1 MFLSCGDSLF
11 DLFVEADSAQA
22 EKISLNGGPGGSPMN
37 VAFGLARLGNKSSFL
52 SPISDDLYAKRLKA
66 FLTSNDVDLSL
77 CPQTDRNTTLAI
89 IEKNDDGS
97 AEYVFYLEGA
107 ADTGL
112 QIAELPD
119 PLPEHIKFVHFGS
132 YSTVI
137 EPTASALKQ
146 LAKQA
151 YGKALV
157 SYDPNLRLSIQPSL
171 KVWKETFQHFVS
183 LASVVKASDEDIAGL
198 FGVGAEDEFVEACLK
213 AGSELVFIT
222 RGPEGGSAYSKNGTE
237 EHSRGYKVD
246 VVDTVG
252 AGDTFQAYLLHHL
265 GQSLADGSVSSIGEI
280 DLANCLDRALKA
292 ASITC
297 TRHGAD
303 LPTIADLD

>member
-22 EKISLNGGPGGSPMN
+22 EKVSLNGGPGGSPMN
-37 VAFGLARLGNKSSFL
+37 VAFGLARLGNQSAFL
-52 SPISDDLYAKRLKA
+52 SPISNDLYAKRLRE
-66 FLTSNDVDLSL
+66 FLRGNNVDLSL
-77 CPQTDRNTTLAI
+77 CPETDRNTTLAI
-89 IEKNDDGS
+89 IEKNPDGS

-112 QIAELPD
+112 QISELPN
-119 PLPEHIKFVHFGS
+119 PLPDHLKFIHFGS

-137 EPTASALKQ
+137 EPTATALKH

-151 YGKALV
+151 HGKAMV

-171 KVWKETFQHFVS
+171 KIWKETFEHFVS
-183 LASVVKASDEDIAGL
+183 VASVVKASDEDIAGL
-198 FGVGAEDEFVEACLK
+198 FGVDGEAAFVEACMK

-222 RGPEGGSAYSKNGTE
+222 RGPDGGSAFSKNGGE
-237 EHSRGYKVD
+237 EHSRGYKVN

-265 GQSLADGSVSSIGEI
+265 GRSIAEGSVSSISEI
-280 DLANCLDRALKA
+280 DLAACLDRALKA

-297 TRHGAD
+297 TRTGAD
-303 LPTIADLD
+303 LPTIDDLA

>member
-11 DLFVEADSAQA
+11 DLFVEADSEQA
-22 EKISLNGGPGGSPMN
+22 EKVSLNGGPGGSPMN

-52 SPISDDLYAKRLKA
+52 SPISNDLYAKRLRE
-66 FLTSNDVDLSL
+66 FLSRNKVDLSL

-89 IEKNDDGS
+89 IEKNQDGS

-112 QIAELPD
+112 QISELPN
-119 PLPEHIKFVHFGS
+119 PLPATVKFLHFGS

-151 YGKALV
+151 NGKALI

-171 KVWKETFQHFVS
+171 KVWKETFEHFTSV
-183 LASVVKASDEDIAGL
+183 ASVVKASDEDIAGL
-198 FGVGAEDEFVEACLK
+198 FGVGGEDEFVEACLK

-222 RGPEGGSAYSKNGTE
+222 RGPDGGSAFSNNGAE
-237 EHSRGYKVD
+237 AHSRGYKVD

-252 AGDTFQAYLLHHL
+252 AGDTFQAFLLHYL
-265 GQSLADGSVSSIGEI
+265 GQYATGSTVPGIAEI
-280 DLANCLDRALKA
+280 DLATCLDTALKA
-292 ASITC
+292 AAITC

-303 LPTIADLD
+303 LPTFSDLD

>member
-11 DLFVEADSAQA
+11 DLFVEADSVQA
-22 EKISLNGGPGGSPMN
+22 EKVSLVGGPGGSPMN

-52 SPISDDLYAKRLKA
+52 SPISNDLYAKRLRE
-66 FLTSNDVDLSL
+66 FLRSNNVDLSL
-77 CPQTDRNTTLAI
+77 CPPTDRNTTLAI
-89 IEKNDDGS
+89 IEKNSDGS

-112 QIAELPD
+112 QISELPD
-119 PLPEHIKFVHFGS
+119 PLPANLKCLHFGS

-137 EPTASALKQ
+137 EPTASALKH

-151 YGKALV
+151 HGNALI
-157 SYDPNLRLSIQPSL
+157 SYDPNLRLSIQPNL
-171 KVWKETFQHFVS
+171 RVWKETFQHFLSV
-183 LASVVKASDEDIAGL
+183 ASVVKASDEDIAGL
-198 FGVGAEDEFVEACLK
+198 FGVGEEEAFVDACLK

-222 RGPEGGSAYSKNGTE
+222 RGPDGGSAFSKSGTE
-237 EHSRGYKVD
+237 AHSRGYKVN

-265 GQSLADGSVSSIGEI
+265 GQAMSNGSVTSISEI
-280 DLANCLDRALKA
+280 DLAICLDKALKA

-297 TRHGAD
+297 TRQGAD
-303 LPTIADLD
+303 LPTIHDLG